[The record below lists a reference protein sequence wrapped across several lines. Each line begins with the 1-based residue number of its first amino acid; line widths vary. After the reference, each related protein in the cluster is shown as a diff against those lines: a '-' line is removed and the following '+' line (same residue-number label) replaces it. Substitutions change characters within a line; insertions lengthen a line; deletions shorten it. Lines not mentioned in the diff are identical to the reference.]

1 MKTTVLV
8 VISVVLVLLGATW
21 TLQGI
26 GVLKGSVMTGVTLW
40 AVIGPILILAGLATA
55 IFGVRGRRT
64 TP

>member
-21 TLQGI
+21 TLQGV
-26 GVLKGSVMTGVTLW
+26 GVIKGSVMTGVTLW

-55 IFGVRGRRT
+55 IFGVRGRRS

>member
-8 VISVVLVLLGATW
+8 VISVVLILLGATW
-21 TLQGI
+21 TLQGV
-26 GVLKGSVMTGVTLW
+26 GVIKGSFMTGVTLW

-55 IFGVRGRRT
+55 IFGVRGRRS